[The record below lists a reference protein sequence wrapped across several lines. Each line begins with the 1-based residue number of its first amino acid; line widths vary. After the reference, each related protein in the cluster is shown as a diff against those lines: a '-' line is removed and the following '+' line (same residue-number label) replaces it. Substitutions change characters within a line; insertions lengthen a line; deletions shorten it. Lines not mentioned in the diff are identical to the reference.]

1 MTNNP
6 EEALVDLNLALVV
19 QESRAPEKTKSD
31 KKKTNPAAVYLASLH
46 EGKGRLGVMGQLKF
60 VAEACGFGGDDW
72 LARMPWP
79 LLRSSH
85 LKALLIKRGEHGE
98 SPATI
103 NLMRAAVRGVAREA
117 FDAEQLEGDELQRIL
132 NVKTVRGSRLL
143 AGRDLKNG
151 ELTDIIGACDN
162 GTVGGVRDA
171 AILALLFGAGMRR
184 DSVAKLTLSSLDMQE
199 ARVRF
204 IGKGNKEHTVPLPRG
219 TVAALTDWLDL
230 RGHAPGPVF
239 HPVLKNGKIRHE
251 KGISSQTV
259 YDVVK
264 LRALR
269 ANLKTECSPH
279 DFRRT
284 FITTV
289 LEKTGDLA
297 VAQDLAGHADPK
309 TTKQYDRRGEKAK
322 RAAVDLLYVPY
333 APKNQPPAQL
343 DLSELAEEPIDNK
356 NGEEG

>member
-1 MTNNP
+1 MTMNDKVVLADP
-6 EEALVDLNLALVV
+6 DLALVV
-19 QESRAPEKTKSD
+19 LEPLPVDAV
-31 KKKTNPAAVYLASLH
+31 NPAEVYLASLND
-46 EGKGRLGVMGQLKF
+46 GKGRLGVISQLKF
-60 VAEACGFGGDDW
+60 VAETCGYGGKDW
-72 LARMPWP
+72 LARMPWH

-117 FDAEQLEGDELQRIL
+117 FDAKQLAGDELQRIL

-162 GTVGGVRDA
+162 GTVAGVRDA

-184 DSVAKLTLSSLDMQE
+184 DSVAKLALSSLDMQE
-199 ARVRF
+199 ASVRF
-204 IGKGNKEHTVPLPRG
+204 IGKGNKEHAVPLPRG

-230 RGHAPGPVF
+230 RGHVPGPVF
-239 HPVLKNGKIRHE
+239 HPILKNGKIRHE

-269 ANLKTECSPH
+269 ANLTTQCSPH

-333 APKNQPPAQL
+333 APKHQVANQLELPK
-343 DLSELAEEPIDNK
+343 LAEELETGK
-356 NGEEG
+356 NAEG